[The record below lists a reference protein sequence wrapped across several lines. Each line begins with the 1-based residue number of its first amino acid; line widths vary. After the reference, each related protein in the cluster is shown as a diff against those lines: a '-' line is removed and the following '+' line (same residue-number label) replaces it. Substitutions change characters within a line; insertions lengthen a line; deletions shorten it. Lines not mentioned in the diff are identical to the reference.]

1 MFLASWFITCMPWI
15 RAPGLALNQ
24 AMEAV
29 LALFLFTSFAQLAH
43 VLN

>member
-1 MFLASWFITCMPWI
+1 MRWI

-24 AMEAV
+24 TREAV

-43 VLN
+43 VLNSAHSRDEALL